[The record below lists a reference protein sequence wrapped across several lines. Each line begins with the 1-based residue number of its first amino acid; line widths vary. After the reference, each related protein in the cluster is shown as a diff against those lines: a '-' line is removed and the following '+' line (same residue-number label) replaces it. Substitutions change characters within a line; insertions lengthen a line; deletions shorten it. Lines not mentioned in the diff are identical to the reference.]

1 MTVLRGE
8 PTLFGLPP
16 VVGARSGPIA
26 VRLIGKDEADGIIRA
41 GHYSASVVWSSNLHF
56 GVYADDTLIGALQF
70 GPAMNPASG
79 EKVVAGSTPE
89 TWLEL
94 NRMWLADEKPPNT
107 ASRAI
112 AGALKVIRN
121 AKPRVEWIQSFAD
134 ERCGKL
140 GAVYQAC
147 SFLYCGEHTAR
158 FYEIDGIWIHKS
170 MLDRPAVDSRGW
182 RSGPKVAWAK
192 QNADRA
198 VAHEFVQYRYL
209 KFLRRRARSR
219 LLLPVLPYPKP
230 ELFATLYREA
240 TA

>member
-1 MTVLRGE
+1 MSVLRAE

-16 VVGARSGPIA
+16 VVGAQSGPIS
-26 VRLIGKDEADGIIRA
+26 VRIIDKDQADAIIRA
-41 GHYSASVVWSSNLHF
+41 GHYSGSVVWSSNVHI
-56 GVYADDTLIGALQF
+56 GVYNDDHLIGCLQF

-79 EKVVAGSTPE
+79 QKVVADSTPE

-94 NRMWLADEKPPNT
+94 NRMWLSDAKPANT

-121 AKPRVEWIQSFAD
+121 VKPRVEWIQSFAD

-147 SFLYCGEHTAR
+147 SFLYCGEHLAR
-158 FYEIDGIWIHKS
+158 FYEIDGTWIHKS
-170 MLDRPAVDSRGW
+170 MLDRPAVDKRGW

-192 QNADRA
+192 QNVDRA
-198 VAHEFVQYRYL
+198 VAHDFHQYRYI
-209 KFLRRRARSR
+209 KILRRGVRSR

-230 ELFATLYREA
+230 E
-240 TA
+240 